1 MKQRYFSLVKK
12 THHFYTTASIG
23 KMYMHTHRA
32 SILTIFIAQMKH
44 AIYVPYFFHNRVKAP
59 TLDFSGAHI
68 QHVGRRATG
77 GGGGGGE
84 KGE

>member
-1 MKQRYFSLVKK
+1 
-12 THHFYTTASIG
+12 
-23 KMYMHTHRA
+23 MYMHTHRA

-44 AIYVPYFFHNRVKAP
+44 ATYVPYFFHNRVKAP

-77 GGGGGGE
+77 GGGGGEGGGE
-84 KGE
+84 KGESKSEYYAGWFIGMSLLGF